1 MTDENTQ
8 GTTPPPA
15 PEAPAT
21 PPPPAGD
28 VPATPPPPPETPAET
43 PVAPAPAGGNRTI
56 MIVLAYLGLL
66 ALIPLLVEKDDA
78 EVQWHAKHGLV
89 LTAAE
94 FVLFIGLQIVTMIL
108 GAISGGLGC
117 LIGIL
122 FPIVA
127 LGILVLHVMC
137 ILKGLKGERLI
148 VPKVSEFADRF

>member
-1 MTDENTQ
+1 MTDETPQ
-8 GTTPPPA
+8 GTTPPPP

-21 PPPPAGD
+21 PPPPPEP
-28 VPATPPPPPETPAET
+28 PAQPAPEPST
-43 PVAPAPAGGNRTI
+43 APAGDNRTI
-56 MIVLAYLGLL
+56 MIVLSYLGIL
-66 ALIPLLVEKDDA
+66 ALIPFLVEKNDA

-122 FPIVA
+122 TPVLA
-127 LGILVLHVMC
+127 LGILVLHVIC
-137 ILKGLKGERLI
+137 ILKGLKGERFI

>member
-1 MTDENTQ
+1 MTDETNQ
-8 GTTPPPA
+8 G
-15 PEAPAT
+15 
-21 PPPPAGD
+21 
-28 VPATPPPPPETPAET
+28 ATPPPPPQAPTTPPPPPEAPT
-43 PVAPAPAGGNRTI
+43 QPAPDPSAPVSDNRTI

-66 ALIPLLVEKDDA
+66 ALIPLLVEKNDP

-94 FVLFIGLQIVTMIL
+94 FILFVGLQIVTMIL

-122 FPIVA
+122 FPVVA
-127 LGILVLHVMC
+127 LGILVLHVVC
-137 ILKGLKGERLI
+137 IAKGLKGERFI

>member
-1 MTDENTQ
+1 MTDETPQ
-8 GTTPPPA
+8 GT
-15 PEAPAT
+15 
-21 PPPPAGD
+21 
-28 VPATPPPPPETPAET
+28 TPPPPPETPVT
-43 PVAPAPAGGNRTI
+43 PPPPPPSEPPAQPAPEPSAAPAGDNRTI
-56 MIVLAYLGLL
+56 MIVLSYLGIL
-66 ALIPLLVEKDDA
+66 ALIPFLVEKNDA

-122 FPIVA
+122 TPVLA
-127 LGILVLHVMC
+127 LGILVLHVIC
-137 ILKGLKGERLI
+137 ILKGLKGERFI

>member
-1 MTDENTQ
+1 MTDETPQ
-8 GTTPPPA
+8 GT
-15 PEAPAT
+15 
-21 PPPPAGD
+21 
-28 VPATPPPPPETPAET
+28 TPPPPPETPVT
-43 PVAPAPAGGNRTI
+43 PPPPPPEPPAQSAPEPSAAPAGDNRTI
-56 MIVLAYLGLL
+56 MIVLSYLGIL
-66 ALIPLLVEKDDA
+66 ALIPFLVEKNDA

-122 FPIVA
+122 TPVLA
-127 LGILVLHVMC
+127 LGILVLHVIC
-137 ILKGLKGERLI
+137 ILKGLKGERFI

>member
-1 MTDENTQ
+1 MTDETTQ
-8 GTTPPPA
+8 GATPPPP

-21 PPPPAGD
+21 PPPPAEG
-28 VPATPPPPPETPAET
+28 PATPPPPPETPSAPPT
-43 PVAPAPAGGNRTI
+43 APAPAGDNRTI
-56 MIVLAYLGLL
+56 MVVLAYLGLL

-94 FVLFIGLQIVTMIL
+94 FILFIGLQIVTMIL

-122 FPIVA
+122 FPVIA

>member
-1 MTDENTQ
+1 MTDETTQ
-8 GTTPPPA
+8 GATPPPP

-21 PPPPAGD
+21 PPPP
-28 VPATPPPPPETPAET
+28 PEPPPAPEPST
-43 PVAPAPAGGNRTI
+43 APAGDNRTI
-56 MIVLAYLGLL
+56 MVVLSYLGLL
-66 ALIPLLVEKDDA
+66 ALIPLLVEKNDA

-122 FPIVA
+122 TPVLA
-127 LGILVLHVMC
+127 LGILVLHVVC
-137 ILKGLKGERLI
+137 ILKGLKGERFI

>member
-1 MTDENTQ
+1 
-8 GTTPPPA
+8 
-15 PEAPAT
+15 
-21 PPPPAGD
+21 
-28 VPATPPPPPETPAET
+28 
-43 PVAPAPAGGNRTI
+43 
-56 MIVLAYLGLL
+56 MIVLSYLGIL
-66 ALIPLLVEKDDA
+66 ALIPFLVEKNDA

-122 FPIVA
+122 TPVLA
-127 LGILVLHVMC
+127 LGILVLHVIC
-137 ILKGLKGERLI
+137 ILKGLKGERFI

>member
-1 MTDENTQ
+1 MTDETPQ
-8 GTTPPPA
+8 GTTPPPP

-21 PPPPAGD
+21 PPPPPEP
-28 VPATPPPPPETPAET
+28 PAQPAPEPST
-43 PVAPAPAGGNRTI
+43 APAGDNRTI
-56 MIVLAYLGLL
+56 MIVLSYLGIL
-66 ALIPLLVEKDDA
+66 ALIPFLVEKNDT

-122 FPIVA
+122 IPVLA
-127 LGILVLHVMC
+127 LGILVLHVVC
-137 ILKGLKGERLI
+137 ILKGLKGERFI
-148 VPKVSEFADRF
+148 VPKVSEFADKF

>member
-1 MTDENTQ
+1 MTDETPQ
-8 GTTPPPA
+8 GANPPPP

-21 PPPPAGD
+21 PPPPPEP
-28 VPATPPPPPETPAET
+28 PAQPAPEPST
-43 PVAPAPAGGNRTI
+43 APAGDNRTI
-56 MIVLAYLGLL
+56 MIVLSYLGIL
-66 ALIPLLVEKDDA
+66 ALIPFLVEKNDA

-122 FPIVA
+122 IPVLA
-127 LGILVLHVMC
+127 LGILVLHVVC
-137 ILKGLKGERLI
+137 ILKGLKGERFI
-148 VPKVSEFADRF
+148 VPKVSEFADKF

>member
-1 MTDENTQ
+1 MTDETPQ
-8 GTTPPPA
+8 GTTPPPP

-21 PPPPAGD
+21 PPPPPPSEP
-28 VPATPPPPPETPAET
+28 PAQPAPEPSA
-43 PVAPAPAGGNRTI
+43 APAGDNRTI
-56 MIVLAYLGLL
+56 MIVLSYLGLL
-66 ALIPLLVEKDDA
+66 ALIPFLVEKNDA

-117 LIGIL
+117 LVGIL
-122 FPIVA
+122 TPVLA
-127 LGILVLHVMC
+127 LGILVLHVIC
-137 ILKGLKGERLI
+137 ILKGLKGERFI

>member
-1 MTDENTQ
+1 MTDDTTQ
-8 GTTPPPA
+8 DATPPPP

-21 PPPPAGD
+21 PPPP
-28 VPATPPPPPETPAET
+28 PEPPAESV
-43 PVAPAPAGGNRTI
+43 PEPLAAPAGDNRTI
-56 MIVLAYLGLL
+56 MVVLSYLGLL
-66 ALIPLLVEKDDA
+66 ALIPLLVEKNDA

-94 FVLFIGLQIVTMIL
+94 FVLFVGLQIVTMIL

-122 FPIVA
+122 FPVVA
-127 LGILVLHVMC
+127 LGILVLHVIC
-137 ILKGLKGERLI
+137 IAKGLKGERFI

>member
-1 MTDENTQ
+1 MTDETPQ
-8 GTTPPPA
+8 GATPPPP

-21 PPPPAGD
+21 PPPPPEP
-28 VPATPPPPPETPAET
+28 PAQPAPEPST
-43 PVAPAPAGGNRTI
+43 APAGDNRTI
-56 MIVLAYLGLL
+56 MIVLSYLGIL
-66 ALIPLLVEKDDA
+66 ALIPFLVEKNDT

-122 FPIVA
+122 IPVLA
-127 LGILVLHVMC
+127 LGILVLHVVC
-137 ILKGLKGERLI
+137 ILKGLKGERFI
-148 VPKVSEFADRF
+148 VPKVSEFADKF